1 MITAAVAAK
10 MLANRIF
17 DKKIQRVSSQFSNEF
32 ELAENHERFRAAQ
45 AHNMITAAV
54 AAKMLANRIFD
65 KKIQRVSS
73 QFSNE
78 FELAENHERFRAAQ
92 AAVEE

>member
-1 MITAAVAAK
+1 MIA
-10 MLANRIF
+10 
-17 DKKIQRVSSQFSNEF
+17 
-32 ELAENHERFRAAQ
+32 
-45 AHNMITAAV
+45 AAV